1 MTSVLYDV
9 PGPKA
14 RARGRLFTA
23 VGALVVAGL
32 VALAVWRLAVNDQL
46 DGDRWSV
53 LLDPRTDV
61 PQALGNAL
69 VRTLRVAFL
78 GMIAATVL
86 GALLAVGRL
95 SERSWV
101 RRPVTVVV
109 EFFRAVPLLL
119 LILFSFVFLPA
130 LGTPISPFAALLL
143 GLVLYNMAVLAEIFR
158 SGILS
163 VDRGQWES
171 AYALGM
177 SKSQVMTSVL
187 LPQAVRRMLPVLIA
201 QLVVLLKDTSLGY
214 IVTYSELLRTSRG
227 LVEFFGNTY
236 SFQFYVAAAVIYIA
250 VNLLISSIARLVE
263 RRTRKNRKVSAVAPI
278 GLPDETAPV
287 DTGAADPTRTA

>member
-9 PGPKA
+9 PGPRA
-14 RARGRLFTA
+14 RARNRMLTV
-23 VGALVVAGL
+23 VGGLVVLAL

-46 DGDRWSV
+46 DGDRWAV
-53 LLDPRTDV
+53 LFDPRTDV

-69 VRTLRVAFL
+69 VRTLQVAAL
-78 GMIAATVL
+78 GMVAATVL
-86 GALLAVGRL
+86 GALLAFGRL
-95 SERSWV
+95 SDRPWISQ
-101 RRPVTVVV
+101 PVTVVI

-130 LGTPISPFAALLL
+130 LGTPISPFTALLL

-177 SKSQVMTSVL
+177 RKSQVMTTVL

-236 SFQFYVAAAVIYIA
+236 SFQFYVAAAVIYIV
-250 VNLLISSIARLVE
+250 VNVLISSIARLVE
-263 RRTRKNRKVSAVAPI
+263 RRTRKDRKAGAVGPI
-278 GLPDETAPV
+278 LQPDEGLTAGSGTTV
-287 DTGAADPTRTA
+287 

>member
-1 MTSVLYDV
+1 MTTSVLYDV

-14 RARGRLFTA
+14 RARNRMLTG

-53 LLDPRTDV
+53 LFDPRTDV
-61 PQALGNAL
+61 PQAIGNAL
-69 VRTLRVAFL
+69 VRTLRVAVI
-78 GMIAATVL
+78 GMVAATVL

-95 SERSWV
+95 SDRGWI
-101 RRPVTVVV
+101 RRPVTIVI

-171 AYALGM
+171 AYAIGM
-177 SKSQVMTSVL
+177 TKTQVMTTIL

-227 LVEFFGNTY
+227 LVEYFGNTY
-236 SFQFYVAAAVIYIA
+236 SFQFYVAAAVVYIA
-250 VNLLISSIARLVE
+250 VNVLISAIARLVE
-263 RRTRKNRKVSAVAPI
+263 RRTRKDRKTRA
-278 GLPDETAPV
+278 TAPV
-287 DTGAADPTRTA
+287 PLPDVPSATGQSL

>member
-9 PGPKA
+9 PGPRA
-14 RARGRLFTA
+14 RARGRMFTA

-32 VALAVWRLAVNDQL
+32 IALAVWRLAVNDQL

-69 VRTLRVAFL
+69 VRTLRVAVL

-95 SERSWV
+95 SDRAWV
-101 RRPVTVVV
+101 RRPVTVIV

-177 SKSQVMTSVL
+177 SKSQVMTTVL

-263 RRTRKNRKVSAVAPI
+263 RRTRKNRKTAAVRPI

-287 DTGAADPTRTA
+287 DTGAPDPTRTA

>member
-1 MTSVLYDV
+1 MISVLYDV
-9 PGPKA
+9 PGPRA
-14 RARGRLFTA
+14 RARNRMLTV
-23 VGALVVAGL
+23 VGGLVVLAL

-46 DGDRWSV
+46 DGDRWAV
-53 LLDPRTDV
+53 LFDPRTDV

-69 VRTLRVAFL
+69 VRTLQVAVL

-86 GALLAVGRL
+86 GALLAFGRL
-95 SERSWV
+95 SDRSWIS
-101 RRPVTVVV
+101 RPVTVVI

-130 LGTPISPFAALLL
+130 LGTPISPFTALLL

-177 SKSQVMTSVL
+177 RKSQVMTTVL

-236 SFQFYVAAAVIYIA
+236 SFQFYVAAAVIYIV
-250 VNLLISSIARLVE
+250 VNVLISSIARLVE
-263 RRTRKNRKVSAVAPI
+263 RRTRKDRKAGAVGPI
-278 GLPDETAPV
+278 AQPDEGLTA
-287 DTGAADPTRTA
+287 GSGTAV

>member
-9 PGPKA
+9 PGPRA
-14 RARGRLFTA
+14 RARNRMLTA
-23 VGALVVAGL
+23 IGAVVVLGL
-32 VALAVWRLAVNDQL
+32 VALALWRLSVNDQL

-53 LLDPRTDV
+53 LFDPRTDV
-61 PQALGNAL
+61 PQAIGNAL
-69 VRTLRVAFL
+69 VRTLRVAVL

-86 GALLAVGRL
+86 GALLAIGRL
-95 SERSWV
+95 SDRAWV

-119 LILFSFVFLPA
+119 LILFSFIFLPA

-177 SKSQVMTSVL
+177 SKSQVMTTVL

-236 SFQFYVAAAVIYIA
+236 SFQFYVAAAIVYIA
-250 VNLLISSIARLVE
+250 VNVLISSIARLVE
-263 RRTRKNRKVSAVAPI
+263 RRTRKNRKVKA
-278 GLPDETAPV
+278 TAPV
-287 DTGAADPTRTA
+287 ALPDTPTATGQAV

>member
-1 MTSVLYDV
+1 VTSVLYDV
-9 PGPKA
+9 PGPRA
-14 RARGRLFTA
+14 RARNRTLTV
-23 VGALVVAGL
+23 VGAVVVLGL
-32 VALAVWRLAVNDQL
+32 IALAVWRLAVNDQL
-46 DGDRWSV
+46 VPDRWAV
-53 LLDPRTDV
+53 LFDPRTDV

-69 VRTLRVAFL
+69 IRTLRVAVL

-86 GALLAVGRL
+86 GALLAFGRL
-95 SERSWV
+95 SD
-101 RRPVTVVV
+101 RPWISRPITVVI

-130 LGTPISPFAALLL
+130 LGTPISPFVALLL

-171 AYALGM
+171 AYALGLR
-177 SKSQVMTSVL
+177 KSQVMTTVL

-236 SFQFYVAAAVIYIA
+236 SFQFYVAAAIIYVA
-250 VNLLISSIARLVE
+250 LNVFISSIARLVE
-263 RRTRKNRKVSAVAPI
+263 RRTRSDRKAGKVAPI
-278 GLPDETAPV
+278 GLPDEMMPV
-287 DTGAADPTRTA
+287 DTGAPAPRI

>member
-14 RARGRLFTA
+14 RARNRVLTA

-32 VALAVWRLAVNDQL
+32 VALAVWRLAANDQL
-46 DGDRWSV
+46 DGDRWAV
-53 LLDPRTDV
+53 LFDPRTDV
-61 PQALGNAL
+61 PQAIGNAL
-69 VRTLRVAFL
+69 VRTLRVAAL
-78 GMIAATVL
+78 GMVAATVL

-95 SERSWV
+95 SDRAWV
-101 RRPVTVVV
+101 SRPVTVVI

-177 SKSQVMTSVL
+177 TKSQVMTTVL

-236 SFQFYVAAAVIYIA
+236 SFQFYVAAALVYIA
-250 VNLLISSIARLVE
+250 VNVLISSIARLVE
-263 RRTRKNRKVSAVAPI
+263 RRTRTNGKVRA
-278 GLPDETAPV
+278 TAPV
-287 DTGAADPTRTA
+287 ALPDTPTATGQAV

>member
-14 RARGRLFTA
+14 RARNRVLTA
-23 VGALVVAGL
+23 VGAVVVAGL

-53 LLDPRTDV
+53 LFDPRTDV
-61 PQALGNAL
+61 PQAIGNAL
-69 VRTLRVAFL
+69 VRTLRVAAL
-78 GMIAATVL
+78 GMVAATVL

-95 SERSWV
+95 SDRAWV
-101 RRPVTVVV
+101 RRPVTVVI

-130 LGTPISPFAALLL
+130 LGSPISPFAALLL

-177 SKSQVMTSVL
+177 TKTQVMTTVL

-227 LVEFFGNTY
+227 LVEYFGNTY
-236 SFQFYVAAAVIYIA
+236 SFQFYVAAAAVYIA
-250 VNLLISSIARLVE
+250 VNVLISAIARLVE
-263 RRTRKNRKVSAVAPI
+263 RRTRRNRKTRA
-278 GLPDETAPV
+278 TAPV
-287 DTGAADPTRTA
+287 PLPDVPSATGQVV

>member
-1 MTSVLYDV
+1 MSSLLYDI

-14 RARGRLFTA
+14 RARNRMLTA

-46 DGDRWSV
+46 DPDRWAV
-53 LLDPRTDV
+53 LFDARTEV
-61 PQALGNAL
+61 PQALLRAL
-69 VRTLRVAFL
+69 GRTLQVAVI
-78 GMIAATVL
+78 GMVLATVL
-86 GALLAVGRL
+86 GALLAIGRL
-95 SERSWV
+95 SDRRWIS
-101 RRPVTVVV
+101 RPVTVVV

-119 LILFSFVFLPA
+119 LILFSFIFIPA
-130 LGTPISPFAALLL
+130 IGTPISPFAALLL
-143 GLVLYNMAVLAEIFR
+143 GLVLYNMSVLAEIFR

-163 VDRGQWES
+163 VDRGQWE
-171 AYALGM
+171 AGYALGLR
-177 SKSQVMTSVL
+177 KSQLMATVL

-214 IVTYSELLRTSRG
+214 IVTYSELLRTARG

-236 SFQFYVAAAVIYIA
+236 SFQFYVAAAVIYIV

-263 RRTRKNRKVSAVAPI
+263 RRTRKDGKARAAGPI
-278 GLPDETAPV
+278 GLPDETTPV
-287 DTGAADPTRTA
+287 VVPGGGPDRGL

>member
-9 PGPKA
+9 PGPRA
-14 RARGRLFTA
+14 RARNRMLTA
-23 VGALVVAGL
+23 IGAVVVLGL
-32 VALAVWRLAVNDQL
+32 LALAFWRLSVNDQL

-53 LLDPRTDV
+53 LFDPRTDV
-61 PQALGNAL
+61 PQAIGNAL
-69 VRTLRVAFL
+69 VRTLRVAVL
-78 GMIAATVL
+78 GMILATVL
-86 GALLAVGRL
+86 GALLAIGRL
-95 SERSWV
+95 SDRAWV
-101 RRPVTVVV
+101 RRPITVIV

-119 LILFSFVFLPA
+119 LILFSFIFLPA

-177 SKSQVMTSVL
+177 SKSQVMTTVL

-236 SFQFYVAAAVIYIA
+236 SFQFYVAAAVVYIA
-250 VNLLISSIARLVE
+250 VNVLISSIARLVE
-263 RRTRKNRKVSAVAPI
+263 RRTRKNRKVKA
-278 GLPDETAPV
+278 TAPV
-287 DTGAADPTRTA
+287 PLPDTPTATGQAI

>member
-9 PGPKA
+9 PGP
-14 RARGRLFTA
+14 RARSRNRMLTV
-23 VGALVVAGL
+23 VGGLVVLAL

-46 DGDRWSV
+46 DPDRWAV
-53 LLDPRTDV
+53 LFDPRTNV

-69 VRTLRVAFL
+69 VRTLQVAVL
-78 GMIAATVL
+78 GMVAATVL
-86 GALLAVGRL
+86 GVLLAFGRL
-95 SERSWV
+95 SDRPWIS
-101 RRPVTVVV
+101 RPVTVVI

-177 SKSQVMTSVL
+177 RKSQVMTTVL

-236 SFQFYVAAAVIYIA
+236 SFQFYVAAALIYIA

-263 RRTRKNRKVSAVAPI
+263 RRTRKNRKTGAVGPI
-278 GLPDETAPV
+278 ALPDEGVP
-287 DTGAADPTRTA
+287 AASGTSV